1 MNSEMSIWSN
11 FVEYLTRGGNDSLIE
26 LYIKDQPPEW
36 YLHLVTT
43 LCDSDL
49 KLRSLKKLY
58 LGGGSFPHHPVFPV
72 DVTIQLIHRCCPELT
87 ELQVSGK
94 TDTNLL
100 LYSLIECPK
109 LSHLNLQGCVR
120 PLDDGGLQALLTSS
134 VGERLLS
141 LDISRWK
148 FSDGRVF
155 DAISENCS
163 QLQYLNFSG
172 TQFSNGNNGLIA
184 IAKGCPRLKR
194 LNLDS
199 CFWVNDESFRAL
211 CRERESPTSGEHQL
225 LVELEDLS
233 INRCSGAGNS
243 IPSLFTLFPELK
255 RLQLRSIPISYK
267 TVKEFLMQLSSAN
280 RGGCIELTITAFAH
294 DGVYREGIL
303 DLISNYPN
311 ATVIARF

>member
-1 MNSEMSIWSN
+1 M
-11 FVEYLTRGGNDSLIE
+11 
-26 LYIKDQPPEW
+26 
-36 YLHLVTT
+36 
-43 LCDSDL
+43 
-49 KLRSLKKLY
+49 
-58 LGGGSFPHHPVFPV
+58 
-72 DVTIQLIHRCCPELT
+72 
-87 ELQVSGK
+87 QVSGK

-120 PLDDGGLQALLTSS
+120 HLDDEGLQALLTSS
-134 VGERLLS
+134 VGKRLLS

-163 QLQYLNFSG
+163 QLQYLDFRG

-199 CFWVNDESFRAL
+199 CLWVNDESFRAL

-225 LVELEDLS
+225 LVELEDLN
-233 INRCSGAGNS
+233 ITRCSVAGNS
-243 IPSLFTLFPELK
+243 IPSLFKLFPKLK
-255 RLQLRSIPISYK
+255 RLDMRGIFISYE
-267 TVKEFLMQLSSAN
+267 TVEEFLMQLSSAN
-280 RGGCIELTITAFAH
+280 RGGCIELTFNAYARDCI
-294 DGVYREGIL
+294 RKEGFL
-303 DLISNYPN
+303 ELTSKYPKAN
-311 ATVIARF
+311 VIARF